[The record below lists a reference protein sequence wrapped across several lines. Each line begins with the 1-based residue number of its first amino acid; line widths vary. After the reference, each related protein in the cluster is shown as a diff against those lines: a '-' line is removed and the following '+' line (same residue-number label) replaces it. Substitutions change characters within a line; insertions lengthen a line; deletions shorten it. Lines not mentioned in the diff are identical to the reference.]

1 MHYNVGSITLRKF
14 MPVTVL
20 LLAKDLLTREA
31 ITYMLEA
38 RDYVVVS
45 VGTTKDVYSSFDGIA
60 FDALIVIEA
69 LDDPD
74 IAYVAF
80 DAKTYQKRLKVILV
94 DGTTPTGTTNYLVDH
109 FIQKPYTLPQLEQ
122 AVERQT
128 GGPRGKYGQLSY

>member
-1 MHYNVGSITLRKF
+1 MRYNVGSITFRKF

-20 LLAKDLLTREA
+20 LLAKDLLAREA

-45 VGTTKDVYSSFDGIA
+45 VGTTKNAYSSFDGIV

-74 IAYVAF
+74 IAFVAF

-94 DGTTPTGTTNYLVDH
+94 DGITPTGTKNYFVDH
-109 FIQKPYTLPQLEQ
+109 FIQKPYTLPQLER
-122 AVERQT
+122 AVER
-128 GGPRGKYGQLSY
+128 

>member
-1 MHYNVGSITLRKF
+1 MHYNVGSITFRKF

-20 LLAKDLLTREA
+20 LLAKDLLAREA

-45 VGTTKDVYSSFDGIA
+45 VGTTKNAYSSFDGIV

-74 IAYVAF
+74 IAFVAF

-94 DGTTPTGTTNYLVDH
+94 DGTTPTGTTNYFVDH

>member
-1 MHYNVGSITLRKF
+1 MRYNVGSITFRKF

-20 LLAKDLLTREA
+20 LLAKDLLARET

-45 VGTTKDVYSSFDGIA
+45 VGTTKNAYSSFDGIV

-74 IAYVAF
+74 IAFVAF

-94 DGTTPTGTTNYLVDH
+94 DGTTPTGTTNYFVDH

-128 GGPRGKYGQLSY
+128 GGRHGKYGQLSY

>member
-1 MHYNVGSITLRKF
+1 MRYNVGSITFRKF

-20 LLAKDLLTREA
+20 LLAKDLLAREA

-45 VGTTKDVYSSFDGIA
+45 VGTTKNAYSSFDGIV

-74 IAYVAF
+74 IAFVAF

-94 DGTTPTGTTNYLVDH
+94 DGTTPTGTTNYFVDH
-109 FIQKPYTLPQLEQ
+109 FIQKPYILPQLEQ

>member
-1 MHYNVGSITLRKF
+1 MHYNVGSITLRKI

-38 RDYVVVS
+38 RDYVGVS
-45 VGTTKDVYSSFDGIA
+45 VGTTKDAYSSFDGIA

-74 IAYVAF
+74 IAFVAF

-94 DGTTPTGTTNYLVDH
+94 DGITPTGTKNYFVDH
-109 FIQKPYTLPQLEQ
+109 FIQKPYTLPQLER
-122 AVERQT
+122 AVER
-128 GGPRGKYGQLSY
+128 

>member
-1 MHYNVGSITLRKF
+1 MRYNVGSITFRKF

-20 LLAKDLLTREA
+20 LLAKDLLAREA

-45 VGTTKDVYSSFDGIA
+45 VGTTKNAYSSFDGIV

-74 IAYVAF
+74 IAFVAF

-94 DGTTPTGTTNYLVDH
+94 DGTTPTGTTNYFVDH